1 MVRLCKNPKHFMYY
15 LTVSII
21 ILLLAYWK
29 IVSSSLPMDTNIPVE
44 TVIETLGQSKLD
56 SERVVNGRQECVR
69 TRALSSQLPDH
80 KAPEREAR
88 SVAGRK
94 PKSKRRKVKKT
105 SSLSH
110 LQGQVGY
117 GYVMVAHYMDQIT
130 AGSVNLL
137 SLQCWVASLRDRVL
151 VVQPFVVEKSHFG
164 LELSSR
170 LRNDPTLADI
180 FNSQAWRRFTDRMDF
195 APLVSWKEF
204 LSKAPRRII
213 SVELNC
219 ARKHKVYIYGNTVTQ
234 FAQQI
239 NFTVVRVACLAVN
252 QSLSASEFREL
263 VYERHQPHE
272 VTVLFNHWS
281 GISQQPPLSV
291 PRLPLSDLE
300 KCERSASFKKFMD
313 YIPLS
318 QRIQRNGEQYIAKYL
333 SSSDGYIAVM
343 LRLEQMFHKHKLS
356 TADERLQ
363 RGTACIKSI
372 LKEVKRQRKQ
382 GLTSVFLAMDTGKY
396 GSSSFRNN
404 SVSTASQLSH
414 HLLHTIY
421 KDISFEDWEETFESV
436 SELKVP
442 GYVAML
448 QLHIAM
454 RAEVL
459 LLAGGGS
466 FQSIAE
472 RGIVYRHHSDTRV
485 KHIREC

>member
-1 MVRLCKNPKHFMYY
+1 
-15 LTVSII
+15 
-21 ILLLAYWK
+21 
-29 IVSSSLPMDTNIPVE
+29 MDMNIPVK
-44 TVIETLGQSKLD
+44 TVTIETQHKLD
-56 SERVVNGRQECVR
+56 SERIVNGQLEFVR
-69 TRALSSQLPDH
+69 TQALSSQLPDH

-137 SLQCWVASLRDRVL
+137 SLQCWAASLRDKVF

-180 FNSQAWRRFTDRMDF
+180 FNSQAWRRFTDRMHF

-219 ARKHKVYIYGNTVTQ
+219 VRKHKVYGNTVAQ
-234 FAQQI
+234 FAQHN
-239 NFTVVRVACLAVN
+239 NFTVVRVACLTVN

-263 VYERHQPHE
+263 VYERHQPHD

-281 GISQQPPLSV
+281 GISPSV

-318 QRIQRNGEQYIAKYL
+318 QRIQRNGEKYIAKYL

-343 LRLEQMFHKHKLS
+343 LRLEQMFLKHKLS

-372 LKEVKRQRKQ
+372 LKEVKRQRRQ

-396 GSSSFRNN
+396 GSSSFRNS

-414 HLLHTIY
+414 HLLHAIY

-472 RGIVYRHHSDTRV
+472 RVIVYRHHSDTRV